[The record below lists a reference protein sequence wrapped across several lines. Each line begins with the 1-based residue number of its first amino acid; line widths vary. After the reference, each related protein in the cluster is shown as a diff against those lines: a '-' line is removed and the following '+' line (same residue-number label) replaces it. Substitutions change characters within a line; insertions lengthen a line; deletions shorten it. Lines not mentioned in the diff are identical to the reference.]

1 MKIFIRKE
9 DYYCKVYETYSL
21 ERFRKELDKHLD
33 MRKKSFADQYT
44 KKIVMDFFRYA
55 KDMKKEYLNFYAQE
69 YDNFQNFLFQKELW
83 SREETEKLN
92 LNKNQTILLL
102 RPFLCDYN
110 AKNFVDYDD
119 EGLQILNQ
127 MLEEINL

>member
-9 DYYCKVYETYSL
+9 DYYCKVYETYSV
-21 ERFRKELDKHLD
+21 ESFKKKLDEHLD

-55 KDMKKEYLNFYAQE
+55 KDLKKEYLDFYLQE
-69 YDNFQNFLFQKELW
+69 YDDFPNFLFQKELW
-83 SREETEKLN
+83 SWEEIEKLY
-92 LNKNQTILLL
+92 LEKNQTILRL

-110 AKNFVDYDD
+110 AKNFVEYDD
-119 EGLQILNQ
+119 EGLSILNQ

>member
-1 MKIFIRKE
+1 MESGRNGKI
-9 DYYCKVYETYSL
+9 
-21 ERFRKELDKHLD
+21 
-33 MRKKSFADQYT
+33 
-44 KKIVMDFFRYA
+44 
-55 KDMKKEYLNFYAQE
+55 
-69 YDNFQNFLFQKELW
+69 
-83 SREETEKLN
+83 N